1 MSRFVRPE
9 TQTLTLANGDT
20 LLVKCL
26 LNAAEARYMK
36 AMEAVPSVAI
46 VAVVMVYLVD
56 WSLVGLDDQPTPIK
70 GLSPSELA
78 STLDSLGEY
87 EFDEIRAAIVT
98 HRDAMAAE
106 RAKKKI
112 TRTGEPSLSPIS
124 SSPSVQ
130 DSPSMKFAHST

>member
-1 MSRFVRPE
+1 MSRFIGPE
-9 TQTLTLANGDT
+9 TKTLTLANGDT

-36 AMEAVPSVAI
+36 GVEAAPSI
-46 VAVVMVYLVD
+46 AVVGVVIAYLVD
-56 WSLVGLDDQPTPIK
+56 WSLVGLDGQLMPIK
-70 GLSPSELA
+70 GVSTSDLA

-106 RAKKKI
+106 RAKKK
-112 TRTGEPSLSPIS
+112 TTPTGEPSSSLIS

-130 DSPSMKFAHST
+130 DSPLMKFAHST